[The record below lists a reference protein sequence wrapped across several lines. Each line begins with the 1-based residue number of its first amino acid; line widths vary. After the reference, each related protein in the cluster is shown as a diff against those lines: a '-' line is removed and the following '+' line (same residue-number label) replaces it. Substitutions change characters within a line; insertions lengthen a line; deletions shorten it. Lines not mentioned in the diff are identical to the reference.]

1 MIRGKRLGVK
11 IRGVLLILLVAV
23 HAVAD
28 DADYKQSLKSWKDTA
43 KNVKSEYKTTKKT
56 MKQQYKDG
64 DITKPY
70 YKEVMAD
77 LKPHT
82 KGVLKNAKGM
92 AKETKRGKTVMYDF
106 DLGSS
111 DMAFAADLLS
121 EMASLG
127 SPPLP
132 ALVRRAFVE
141 RPPMRDG
148 SGASGSHHTH
158 PLSHR
163 P

>member
-1 MIRGKRLGVK
+1 MIMGKR

-70 YKEVMAD
+70 
-77 LKPHT
+77 
-82 KGVLKNAKGM
+82 
-92 AKETKRGKTVMYDF
+92 
-106 DLGSS
+106 
-111 DMAFAADLLS
+111 
-121 EMASLG
+121 
-127 SPPLP
+127 
-132 ALVRRAFVE
+132 
-141 RPPMRDG
+141 
-148 SGASGSHHTH
+148 
-158 PLSHR
+158 
-163 P
+163 